1 MASLTVNGIEY
12 ELKVTMHRLKLL
24 REYTGVDLLNPK
36 KGGNNG
42 EEEEGLQGQGPV
54 NELAS
59 AEGLI
64 AAVYAF
70 AGGEKI
76 GVPLDEF
83 ADAIAPSDLPV
94 VNQALMDTFQRDFG
108 QQQESDSGNVAGSAS
123 NG

>member
-36 KGGNNG
+36 KGVTNG
-42 EEEEGLQGQGPV
+42 EEEQGQGAV
-54 NELAS
+54 NELAN

-70 AGGEKI
+70 AGGAKI

-83 ADAIAPSDLPV
+83 ADAISPSDLPV

-108 QQQESDSGNVAGSAS
+108 PQEGGSGNVEASAS